1 MFEKPHEVTT
11 LPTNNPPNPLSSFGQ
26 QPVFTANR
34 QAVLS
39 LVEAIS
45 GENQLLKAQQENL
58 EKELKKLKGIGEGLL
73 KENVQLR
80 GVYRE
85 RTHDIAKLAN
95 TISINTH

>member
-11 LPTNNPPNPLSSFGQ
+11 LPASNPPNLLSSFGQ

-45 GENQLLKAQQENL
+45 GENQLLKTQQENIK
-58 EKELKKLKGIGEGLL
+58 KELKKLKGISEGLL
-73 KENVQLR
+73 NENLQLR

-95 TISINTH
+95 TLSINTH